1 MLAPT
6 TRGRVCCRRYR
17 LSITIQRSRG
27 EPAPTDSAQHRSLA
41 RRRTRRRECRREC
54 GVCRQVEFVPADR
67 VQSSAP
73 WAPQRE
79 RMPAR
84 RCAVPTAGTGE
95 VAITP
100 VSGEAY
106 GIVGSQHD
114 GPALR
119 WHTDG
124 FQKRSRH
131 RHRGSVHVE
140 HDSLVGDPN
149 DAVPRAAAQPAIYI
163 TLETSPLQLVGDC
176 PMFRLWHRCRED
188 SLPSGRSQVSSARYT
203 GTSPS

>member
-27 EPAPTDSAQHRSLA
+27 ELAPAGSAQDRSLP
-41 RRRTRRRECRREC
+41 RRRTRRSECRREC

-67 VQSSAP
+67 VHTSAP

-84 RCAVPTAGTGE
+84 RCAVPAAGTGE

-106 GIVGSQHD
+106 GVVGSQHD

-119 WHTDG
+119 WDTDG
-124 FQKRSRH
+124 LQERARH
-131 RHRGSVHVE
+131 RHRRSVHVE
-140 HDSLVGDPN
+140 HDTLVGDPN
-149 DAVPRAAAQPAIYI
+149 DAVPRAAAQSAIYV
-163 TLETSPLQLVGDC
+163 TLQTSPLQLVGDR
-176 PMFRLWHRCRED
+176 PMFRLWHR
-188 SLPSGRSQVSSARYT
+188 
-203 GTSPS
+203 

>member
-6 TRGRVCCRRYR
+6 TRGRVCYRRYR
-17 LSITIQRSRG
+17 LSITIQQSRG
-27 EPAPTDSAQHRSLA
+27 ELAPAGSAQDRSLP
-41 RRRTRRRECRREC
+41 RRWTRRSECRREC
-54 GVCRQVEFVPADR
+54 GVCRQVEFVPTDR
-67 VQSSAP
+67 VHTSAP

-84 RCAVPTAGTGE
+84 RCAVPAAGTGE

-119 WHTDG
+119 WNTDG
-124 FQKRSRH
+124 LQERARH
-131 RHRGSVHVE
+131 RHRHSVPVE

-163 TLETSPLQLVGDC
+163 TLQTSPLQLVRDC
-176 PMFRLWHRCRED
+176 PMFRL
-188 SLPSGRSQVSSARYT
+188 
-203 GTSPS
+203 

>member
-1 MLAPT
+1 MFAPT
-6 TRGRVCCRRYR
+6 TRGRVCCRRYK
-17 LSITIQRSRG
+17 LSITIQRQRG
-27 EPAPTDSAQHRSLA
+27 ELAPTDSAQHRSLA
-41 RRRTRRRECRREC
+41 RFRTRRWECRREC
-54 GVCRQVEFVPADR
+54 GVCRQFEFVPADR
-67 VQSSAP
+67 EHSTAP

-119 WHTDG
+119 
-124 FQKRSRH
+124 
-131 RHRGSVHVE
+131 
-140 HDSLVGDPN
+140 
-149 DAVPRAAAQPAIYI
+149 
-163 TLETSPLQLVGDC
+163 
-176 PMFRLWHRCRED
+176 
-188 SLPSGRSQVSSARYT
+188 
-203 GTSPS
+203 